1 MEDKM
6 NFLEKISNV
15 QKELKAPKGQYN
27 KFGNYNFRN
36 CEDIVEAVKPIL
48 SKYKLVLNINDD
60 IVLIGDRFYIK
71 ATATIYDIE
80 SENKMSTTAFAREPL
95 EKKGMDESQLT
106 GASSSYARKY
116 ALNGLFAID
125 DTKDADSNSYTQ
137 LQQPKKELN
146 PNLVNELNSLG
157 VTLEMVASY
166 LSKDVSELVDMEI
179 ENVINKT
186 KERRKNA
193 NV

>member
-1 MEDKM
+1 MENTMK
-6 NFLEKISNV
+6 FLEKISNV

-48 SKYKLVLNINDD
+48 NRYKLVLNINDD
-60 IVLIGDRFYIK
+60 IVMIGDRIYIK

-80 SENKMSTTAFAREPL
+80 SEKTLSTTAFAREPL

-125 DTKDADSNSYTQ
+125 DTKDADSSEY
-137 LQQPKKELN
+137 KEVQKSKPLN
-146 PNLVNELNSLG
+146 PNLVNELTSLG

-166 LSKDVSELVDMEI
+166 LSKDVSQLVDAEI
-179 ENVINKT
+179 ESVIKKT
-186 KERRKNA
+186 KERRNA
-193 NV
+193 